1 MILIKYAAKLEVSY
15 LDKVKALE
23 IAIYIEEQ
31 YHQGKDYKELI
42 QQAKEGFYE

>member
-1 MILIKYAAKLEVSY
+1 MIFKKYLMKLEVRY
-15 LDKVKALE
+15 LDKLKALE
-23 IAIYIEEQ
+23 IAICIVEQ